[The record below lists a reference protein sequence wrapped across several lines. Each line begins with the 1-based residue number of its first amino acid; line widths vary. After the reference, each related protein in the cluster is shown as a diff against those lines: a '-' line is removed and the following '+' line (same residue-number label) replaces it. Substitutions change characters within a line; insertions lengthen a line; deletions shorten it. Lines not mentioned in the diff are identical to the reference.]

1 MTFSTL
7 AKLKRVALPYPG
19 TAQPAA
25 GAQGVVGTARS
36 HSTKGLQLVNTECLE
51 PILVEADAAKLK
63 QVLINVIGNA
73 VKFTEQE
80 ASLSRRG

>member
-1 MTFSTL
+1 VLKEVVIYSSFTFN
-7 AKLKRVALPYPG
+7 
-19 TAQPAA
+19 
-25 GAQGVVGTARS
+25 
-36 HSTKGLQLVNTECLE
+36 KGLQLVNTECLE

-80 ASLSRRG
+80 ASLSRRGLSLRRTILIAVARVCDEWDTG